1 MFKFLA
7 KIFGS
12 SNERSLKRLRPTALA
27 INSLEPQLI
36 KLSDAELR
44 EKTDIFKKRLSDGES
59 LDDILIDAFA
69 VAREAAKRRVKMRP
83 FDVQLMGAQIL
94 HQGKIAEMAT
104 GEGKT
109 LVATMPLYLNALE
122 GKGCHLITVNDYLAR
137 RDMEWMGP
145 IYESLGISVG
155 VLQHDM
161 PPQERRSAYHCD
173 ITYGTN
179 NEFGFDYLRDNMVI
193 RKEDMAQRGFCY
205 GIVDEVD
212 NILIDEARTPLIISG
227 PAEAATDMYRTA
239 NRVVPQ
245 LRAKFVTEAERIDA
259 KNNGID
265 LGAGCDYL
273 VDEKQRSVELTEEGM
288 AKCQRILGEPNLFE
302 DLDKVG
308 TVHHLTQAMKAHS
321 LFKRDV
327 DYMVKDGQ
335 VVIVDEFTGRLMP
348 GRRWSDG
355 QHQAVEAKEGIK
367 VERENQT
374 LATITLQNYFRLY
387 DKLAGMTGTAET
399 EAGEFHKIYSLGV
412 VVIPPN
418 KSLIRT
424 NYPDVVYKTLDEKLE
439 AVVAEI
445 AELHKKGRPV
455 LVGTVSIEKSETFS
469 RKLKKRKVP
478 HSVLNARYHE
488 QEANIIAQA
497 GRIGA
502 VTIATN
508 MAGRGTDILLGGNP
522 QFLARERLQEAGMNH
537 DKVSQERFQDALDSI
552 EKEVSAERAK
562 VVALGGLHIL
572 GTERHEARRID
583 NQLRGR
589 AGRQGDPGSSRFY
602 LSLED
607 DLMRMFASERVSFI
621 MDKMGWEQGQ
631 PLEHAL
637 LSRTIERA
645 QRGVETQNFDI
656 RKRLLEFDDVM
667 SAQREVI
674 YENRK
679 MMLEEE
685 DISDEI
691 ARMLTKFIDRVLD
704 ERMNPLVNPEE
715 WDIKGLIAEI
725 NQMLHSS
732 FDEIDIKEMKREE
745 LREIITKK
753 AFETYKAREAEISS
767 ERLRE
772 LERMVFLQTTDSK
785 WKDHLYELDHL
796 REGIHY
802 RGYGERDP
810 LIEYNIE
817 SHSMFKGLIER
828 IDTDTI
834 YYLFRVRLAPEAGQ
848 VRSIFLKGTHR
859 LLRPDV
865 QDSTPGQLEQK
876 EIATFRRDSRKV
888 GRNEPCPCG
897 SGKKYKKCCGG

>member
-12 SNERSLKRLRPTALA
+12 SNERALKRLQPMVEA
-27 INSLEPQLI
+27 INRLEPQLI

-44 EKTDIFKKRLSDGES
+44 EKTDIFKQRLSRGES
-59 LDDILIDAFA
+59 LNDILVEAFA
-69 VAREAAKRRVKMRP
+69 VVREAARRRVKMRP
-83 FDVQLMGAQIL
+83 FDVQLMGAVVL

-109 LVATMPLYLNALE
+109 LVATMPLYLNALT

-137 RDMEWMGP
+137 RDREWMGP
-145 IYESLGISVG
+145 IYELLGVSVG

-161 PPQERRSAYHCD
+161 ASEPRRDAYRCD

-193 RKEDMAQRGFCY
+193 RKEDMVQRGFHY
-205 GIVDEVD
+205 AIVDEVD

-227 PAEAATDMYRTA
+227 PAEAATDIYRTA
-239 NRVVPQ
+239 DRVVRQ

-265 LGAGCDYL
+265 LGRGCDYL
-273 VDEKQRSVELTEEGM
+273 VEEKHRSVELTEEGM
-288 AKCQRILGEPNLFE
+288 AKCQKILERPNLFE
-302 DLDKVG
+302 DLAEIG
-308 TVHHLTQAMKAHS
+308 TLHHLTQAMKAHS

-327 DYMVKDGQ
+327 DYIVKDGQ
-335 VVIVDEFTGRLMP
+335 VIIVDEFTGRMMP

-355 QHQAVEAKEGIK
+355 QHQAIEAKEGIK

-387 DKLAGMTGTAET
+387 DRLAGMTGTAET
-399 EAGEFHKIYSLGV
+399 EAAEFHKIYKLGV

-418 KSLIRT
+418 KPLIRT
-424 NYPDVVYKTLDEKLE
+424 NYSDVVYKTLDEKLE

-445 AELHKKGRPV
+445 AELHKQGRPV
-455 LVGTVSIEKSETFS
+455 LVGTISIEKSEVLS
-469 RKLKKRKVP
+469 RMLLKRKIP
-478 HSVLNARYHE
+478 HNVLNARYHE
-488 QEANIIAQA
+488 QEAEIIAQA

-502 VTIATN
+502 TTIATN

-522 QFLARERLQEAGMNH
+522 QFLAKARLKSAGMDH
-537 DKVSQERFQDALDSI
+537 DKVSQEKFQSVLAEI
-552 EKEVSAERAK
+552 EREVAAEHEK
-562 VVALGGLHIL
+562 VIALGGLHIL

-621 MDKMGWEQGQ
+621 MDKMGWKRGQ
-631 PLEHAL
+631 PLEHGL
-637 LSRTIERA
+637 LTRTIERA
-645 QRGVETQNFDI
+645 QRGVEAQNFDI

-667 SAQREVI
+667 NAQRQVI

-679 MMLEEE
+679 MMLEKEN
-685 DISDEI
+685 ISDEI
-691 ARMLTKFIDRVLD
+691 HRMLTEFIDRMLD
-704 ERMNPLVNPEE
+704 ERINPEE
-715 WDIKGLIAEI
+715 WDVKGLITEV
-725 NQMLHSS
+725 NQIFHLSLNEV
-732 FDEIDIKEMKREE
+732 DTKEMKREE
-745 LREIITKK
+745 LREIIIKK
-753 AFETYKAREAEISS
+753 ASEMYEAKEKDIGGAAF
-767 ERLRE
+767 RE
-772 LERMVFLQTTDSK
+772 LERMVFLQMTDSK

-796 REGIHY
+796 REGISY

-810 LIEYNIE
+810 LVEYKIE
-817 SHSMFKGLIER
+817 SHSMFKELIER
-828 IDTDTI
+828 TDADAI
-834 YYLFRVRLAPEAGQ
+834 RYLFQVRLTSKAGQ
-848 VRSIFLKGTHR
+848 MQGVFLKAPHR

-865 QDSTPGQLEQK
+865 GLQGSIPEQPPLQEVTTYK
-876 EIATFRRDSRKV
+876 RDSRKV
-888 GRNEPCPCG
+888 GRNEPCSCG
-897 SGKKYKKCCGG
+897 SGKKYKKCCGGL